1 LAPGDSKTYEF
12 LCAQYGTSWYHSHFS
27 AQYGDGILGAIQIN
41 GPTTQ
46 NYDFDL
52 GTLPIQDW
60 YYATA
65 FQESLRANVPGPPP
79 VADNVLIN
87 GTMKNTAGQGSYHKN
102 TITKGKKYKVRII
115 NTSLD
120 NHFKVHLD
128 GHNLTVVSSD
138 LVPVIPYPTDWLF
151 VGIGK
156 CLAWIVFQPILTDIG
171 QRHDVII
178 NANQAVGNYW
188 FRAEAQG
195 TCGANKNNGNIKA
208 IFSYDGAPA
217 GDPTSTATTYT
228 QSCADEAPH
237 LVPSV
242 KKNVPSDTFV
252 SSAKELDVNF
262 AVGVT
267 SSGPV
272 VQWNINGSIIDVDW
286 EKPTLQYIIDG
297 NNSFPRSLNLI
308 EVPQPN
314 TVSQYLPSVL
324 LALCL
329 PAPMSLDDL

>member
-1 LAPGDSKTYEF
+1 M
-12 LCAQYGTSWYHSHFS
+12 
-27 AQYGDGILGAIQIN
+27 
-41 GPTTQ
+41 TQ

-79 VADNVLIN
+79 VADNALIN

-115 NTSLD
+115 KTSLD

-156 CLAWIVFQPILTDIG
+156 CLAWIIFQPILTDIG

-195 TCGANKNNGNIKA
+195 ACDANKNNGNIKA

-217 GDPTSTATTYT
+217 GDPQALPQLIHRAVPTRHLISSLLSRKTYPAIRLCLVPKSSTST
-228 QSCADEAPH
+228 
-237 LVPSV
+237 L
-242 KKNVPSDTFV
+242 
-252 SSAKELDVNF
+252 
-262 AVGVT
+262 
-267 SSGPV
+267 
-272 VQWNINGSIIDVDW
+272 
-286 EKPTLQYIIDG
+286 
-297 NNSFPRSLNLI
+297 
-308 EVPQPN
+308 
-314 TVSQYLPSVL
+314 L
-324 LALCL
+324 LALRLRDPSCSGISTGL
-329 PAPMSLDDL
+329 SLTLTGRNRRCNILSTVTIVSPVVST